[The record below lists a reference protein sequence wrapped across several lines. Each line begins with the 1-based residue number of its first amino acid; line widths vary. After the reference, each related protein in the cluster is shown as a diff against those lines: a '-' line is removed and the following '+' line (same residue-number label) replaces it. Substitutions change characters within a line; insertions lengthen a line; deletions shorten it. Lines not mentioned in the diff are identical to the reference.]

1 MKIINYRYYCFLIIT
16 GLFICLARNGYAQE
30 DPKNK
35 ERCENNRKMLA
46 DQESKLKAVNADL
59 SKVPEPK
66 ELEDARDHML
76 FIRTYKNKPSLI
88 YAMSEEEKKTLNRV
102 MGRYHF
108 SFEDCSKGP
117 NASPPGVCMTEL
129 YNLIVKKIDNGK
141 ILISK
146 KPELLQQKKEIEEK
160 IRFHRNNLDALGC
173 DKSEITAKESIT
185 GHWRIT
191 QGSYTGTLTVT
202 QNQGSLSGTMSWD
215 NHQNGRIES
224 GNFNNGRV
232 FFVIAYSEDLKGS
245 YSATLD
251 NSGKKMLD
259 GTCSSN
265 KGTAASWTAIKQ

>member
-16 GLFICLARNGYAQE
+16 GLFIFLTRNGYAQE

-46 DQESKLKAVNADL
+46 DQESKLKTVNTEL
-59 SKVPEPK
+59 NKVPEPK
-66 ELEDARDHML
+66 ELEDARDHMV
-76 FIRTYKNKPSLI
+76 FIRTYKSKPDLI
-88 YAMSEEEKKTLNRV
+88 KTMTKEEKITLNRIV
-102 MGRYHF
+102 GRYNF
-108 SFEDCSKGP
+108 SLEECAKGAP
-117 NASPPGVCMTEL
+117 TTPWFCINDL
-129 YNLIVKKIDNGK
+129 YYLIVKKIDDGK
-141 ILISK
+141 ILMSK

-191 QGSYTGTLTVT
+191 QGSYAGTLTVT
-202 QNQGSLSGTMSWD
+202 QNQGSLSGTMNWD

-251 NSGKKMLD
+251 NSGKKMLN

-265 KGTAASWTAIKQ
+265 KGTTASWTAVKQ

>member
-1 MKIINYRYYCFLIIT
+1 M
-16 GLFICLARNGYAQE
+16 
-30 DPKNK
+30 
-35 ERCENNRKMLA
+35 
-46 DQESKLKAVNADL
+46 VN
-59 SKVPEPK
+59 
-66 ELEDARDHML
+66 
-76 FIRTYKNKPSLI
+76 
-88 YAMSEEEKKTLNRV
+88 
-102 MGRYHF
+102 
-108 SFEDCSKGP
+108 
-117 NASPPGVCMTEL
+117 L
-129 YNLIVKKIDNGK
+129 YNLITKKIDDGK
-141 ILISK
+141 ILASK

-160 IRFHRNNLDALGC
+160 IRFHRNNMDALGC

-191 QGSYTGTLTVT
+191 QGSYAGTLTVT
-202 QNQGSLSGTMSWD
+202 QNQGSLSGTMNWD

-265 KGTAASWTAIKQ
+265 KGTTASWTAVKQ